1 MDPIFQQ
8 LNSWKTQQVDKK
20 KNLVQFE
27 KNLKEESE
35 FKAKQEQEE
44 SEFKAKQEQEES
56 ERKEFE
62 RREQKKRDKLEEWT
76 QRQFG
81 MTLDQYEK
89 WDTYLRN
96 RTPEEFDRDCYRDP
110 NMYYVDRIKQNA
122 GIWF

>member
-8 LNSWKTQQVDKK
+8 LNSWKVQQVDKK

-44 SEFKAKQEQEES
+44 SE
-56 ERKEFE
+56 RKEFE
-62 RREQKKRDKLEEWT
+62 RREQKKRDELEVWT
-76 QRQFG
+76 KREYG
-81 MTLDQYEK
+81 MTYDQYEK

-110 NMYYVDRIKQNA
+110 DMYYVDRIKQNA